1 MCSYQTSRP
10 SHPTPP
16 FAQIFQPTPS
26 PSCKVIRSSR
36 VDTRGAGNCLIARKI
51 VARAL
56 ASLYTHIYLREHYT
70 RCHNLR
76 DARGYKD
83 THTHILYARLSSP
96 RNNETSLF
104 DRRAARRETKVSLE
118 SGDAE
123 RQINMNELEIG
134 RRGEFRMR
142 LVECSYSEG
151 VISNFFAQ
159 FLQSPRRV

>member
-1 MCSYQTSRP
+1 MQLPNIAPVTSYTSFCP
-10 SHPTPP
+10 NLPTYP
-16 FAQIFQPTPS
+16 F

-51 VARAL
+51 VARARSLVSTHTYTYENITRAVIIYVTL
-56 ASLYTHIYLREHYT
+56 AGI
-70 RCHNLR
+70 
-76 DARGYKD
+76 K

-159 FLQSPRRV
+159 FLQSPCRV